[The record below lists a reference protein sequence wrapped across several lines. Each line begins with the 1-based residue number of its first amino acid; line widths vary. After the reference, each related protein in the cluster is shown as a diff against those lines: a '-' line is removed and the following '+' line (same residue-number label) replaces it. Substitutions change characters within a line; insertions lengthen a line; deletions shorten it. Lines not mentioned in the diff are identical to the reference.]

1 MPDTST
7 IALSAPIKAAVA
19 TVDIT
24 DLVSLEFRGKHRG
37 AGPDRHDSR
46 AAC

>member
-1 MPDTST
+1 MPHANT
-7 IALSAPIKAAVA
+7 IALSGPIKAAVA

-37 AGPDRHDSR
+37 APRRPDG
-46 AAC
+46 